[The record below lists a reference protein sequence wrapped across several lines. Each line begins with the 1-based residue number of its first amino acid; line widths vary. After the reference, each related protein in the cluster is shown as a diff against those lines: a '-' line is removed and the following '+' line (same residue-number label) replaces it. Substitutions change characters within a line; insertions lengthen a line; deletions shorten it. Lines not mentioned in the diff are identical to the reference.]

1 MAIIM
6 RHGPYNKFDPQKL
19 HTAEPAVVTEGDPH
33 ASDGKAIYQCFSPGD
48 VKRMA
53 TYEDMVDQIDEAGGE
68 AIDNHIEEKVGAALK
83 ACENATKAAQDAK
96 TNADKAISGANTAAS
111 SASTAA
117 NTASKAAET
126 ASKAAEDCRN
136 LIDEKHVAEIE
147 KAVQQSLMADTVD
160 GTVTGKTVTDLPEN
174 AAPADTDC
182 FLTATGNVAKKTT
195 VSQLITW
202 LKEKLGINSLNT
214 NLLKVKELGVSD
226 SVSAN
231 TDKNIAVNWELP
243 ADATMV
249 AYFIEKVVGSGN
261 TTNII
266 YANFTTS
273 GNIRVKSTSAQT
285 VTITAACLYK

>member
-1 MAIIM
+1 
-6 RHGPYNKFDPQKL
+6 
-19 HTAEPAVVTEGDPH
+19 
-33 ASDGKAIYQCFSPGD
+33 
-48 VKRMA
+48 
-53 TYEDMVDQIDEAGGE
+53 
-68 AIDNHIEEKVGAALK
+68 
-83 ACENATKAAQDAK
+83 
-96 TNADKAISGANTAAS
+96 
-111 SASTAA
+111 
-117 NTASKAAET
+117 
-126 ASKAAEDCRN
+126 
-136 LIDEKHVAEIE
+136 
-147 KAVQQSLMADTVD
+147 MADALNVKKISAFADNT
-160 GTVTGKTVTDLPEN
+160 
-174 AAPADTDC
+174 APADTDC

-195 VSQLITW
+195 VAQLTTW

-214 NLLKVKELGVSD
+214 NLLKVKELGVSA

-231 TDKNIAVNWELP
+231 TDENIAVNWELP